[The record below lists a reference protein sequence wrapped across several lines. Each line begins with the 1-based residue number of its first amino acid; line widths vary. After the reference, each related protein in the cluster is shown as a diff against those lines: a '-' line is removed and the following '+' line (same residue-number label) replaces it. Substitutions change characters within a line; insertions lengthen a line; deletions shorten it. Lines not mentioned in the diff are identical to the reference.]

1 MPFLSVLLQS
11 VNFILGSRLTQIA
24 LAFGIGWVWSYVDTN
39 NYWNV
44 RIAREKAVAEAV
56 YKAEVEREKQAAIN
70 IAKDATI
77 RAEQD
82 AEVVKDLQRQID
94 EFDQKERVIVKT
106 QKSPCVIDRNFAD
119 IVRGIKPSSRR

>member
-1 MPFLSVLLQS
+1 MPFISILLQS
-11 VNFILGSRLTQIA
+11 VNFILGSRITQLA

-44 RIAREKAVAEAV
+44 RIAREKAAAEAV
-56 YKAEVEREKQAAIN
+56 YQAEVARQKQAAVN

-82 AEVVKDLQRQID
+82 AEVVRDLQRRID

-106 QKSPCVIDRNFAD
+106 QKIPCVVDHNFAG
-119 IVRGIKPSSRR
+119 VLRGFKPPSRR